1 MPFSLMSPVSPQ
13 IVAIGVLLF
22 LILLFVPW
30 ALFGRSRRHRR
41 KRHHEAI
48 MPRRRQRGDH
58 GARIA
63 KKHGKERS
71 GEWAR
76 VQDEHLLR
84 EPACRACGY
93 KGKKVQV
100 HHIKPFHL
108 HPELELDPSNLITLC
123 QARGKHHHMLLGHL
137 NLWASYNAEIEDDV
151 RHFYGQSAR
160 QIKASL
166 AWKTKV
172 TQRP

>member
-1 MPFSLMSPVSPQ
+1 MPFSPQ
-13 IVAIGVLLF
+13 IVAIGALLL
-22 LILLFVPW
+22 LILLFVLW
-30 ALFGRSRRHRR
+30 LLLGRRRRHRR

-48 MPRRRQRGDH
+48 VPRRRRGRDH

-71 GEWAR
+71 GEWSR

-123 QARGKHHHMLLGHL
+123 QVRGKHHHMLLGHL
-137 NLWASYNAEIEDDV
+137 NLWASYNAEIEHDV
-151 RHFYGQSAR
+151 KHFYGKSAR
-160 QIKASL
+160 QIKANL
-166 AWKTKV
+166 EWKKKV
-172 TQRP
+172 LQRP